1 LENQYN
7 LKTLNKEFI
16 MPDLSL
22 QKKAKRL
29 RIYISEKDRWRGNSL
44 DVALVETLREKGI
57 AGATVFRGIVGY
69 GAHSLVHTIR
79 IEVLMADLPL
89 VIETIDTP
97 EKIEGVLDTIYPMVR
112 EGLITVEDVEIVK
125 YTHRYLNPLPADKL
139 VSEVM
144 THDVVTL
151 SPNMS
156 VLQAW
161 TLMLKNKVKATP
173 IIDSS
178 GKVVGILTD
187 EDLLERAGIHQ
198 RLSVAIR
205 MDANEVNQE
214 LKTLENSPLSVKD
227 VMTQPVITA
236 LDTET
241 LGVATSRMVKS
252 GLKRLPVVNDE
263 GKLVGVLSRLD
274 ILRQVARITYETPA
288 PQFPS
293 GAVRTVSD
301 IMSAKIPMVN
311 QDDDLSLII
320 EKFSKSDSHRLIVV
334 DSEGVAIGLLSDSDI
349 VTRVQPAKRRGIL
362 EALKNIGKPP
372 TGKETAFDLMSPGP
386 LTTSPE
392 TPIVDALKRMLAD
405 SRKWMV
411 VIDDRGHPLGLVDR
425 QMMLEA
431 IAVFENKG

>member
-1 LENQYN
+1 
-7 LKTLNKEFI
+7 

-69 GAHSLVHTIR
+69 GAHSLIHSIR

-97 EKIEGVLDTIYPMVR
+97 EKIEGILDTIYPMVR
-112 EGLITVEDVEIVK
+112 EGLITIEDVEIVK

-144 THDVVTL
+144 TRNVVTL
-151 SPNMS
+151 IPELT
-156 VLQAW
+156 VQQAW
-161 TLMLKNKVKATP
+161 TQMLKNQVKAMP
-173 IIDSS
+173 VVDST

-187 EDLLERAGIHQ
+187 EDLLERAGLHQ

-205 MDANEVNQE
+205 LTSEEINQE
-214 LKTLENSPLSVKD
+214 IKSLKASPLRVKD
-227 VMTQPVITA
+227 VMTSPVITA
-236 LDTET
+236 KENET
-241 LGVATSRMVKS
+241 LGLATSRMVKS
-252 GLKRLPVVNDE
+252 GLKRLPVVDE
-263 GKLVGVLSRLD
+263 DGKLVGVLSRLD
-274 ILRQVARITYETPA
+274 ILRQVANVNYETPA
-288 PQFPS
+288 PHITS

-301 IMSAKIPMVN
+301 IMSSEIPMVN

-320 EKFSKSDSHRLIVV
+320 EKFSQTNSHRLIVV
-334 DSEGVAIGLLSDSDI
+334 DADGKAIGLLSDSDI
-349 VTRVQPAKRRGIL
+349 VARVQPLKRRGIL
-362 EALKNIGKPP
+362 DALKNIGKPP
-372 TGKETAFDLMSPGP
+372 VGKETANDLMSPGP
-386 LTTSPE
+386 LTVSPE
-392 TPIVDALKRMLAD
+392 TSVVDALKRMLAD

-411 VIDDRGHPLGLVDR
+411 VVDGKGHPLGLVDR

-431 IAVFENKG
+431 IAVFS

>member
-1 LENQYN
+1 
-7 LKTLNKEFI
+7 

-29 RIYISEKDRWRGNSL
+29 RIYISEKDHWRGNSL

-112 EGLITVEDVEIVK
+112 EGLITIEDVEIVK

-151 SPNMS
+151 NPAMS
-156 VLQAW
+156 VRQAW
-161 TLMLKNKVKATP
+161 TQMLKNKVKATP
-173 IIDSS
+173 VVDPA

-187 EDLLERAGIHQ
+187 EDLLERAGIQQ
-198 RLSVAIR
+198 RLSIAIR

-214 LKTLENSPLSVKD
+214 LKTLENSPLSVQD

-236 LDTET
+236 LENET

-252 GLKRLPVVNDE
+252 GLKRLPVVSNE

-274 ILRQVARITYETPA
+274 ILRQVAKITYETPA
-288 PQFPS
+288 PHFPS
-293 GAVRTVSD
+293 GAVRTVAD
-301 IMSAKIPMVN
+301 IMSAEIPMVN

-334 DSEGVAIGLLSDSDI
+334 DAAGVAIGLLSDSDI

-362 EALKNIGKPP
+362 DALKNFGKPP
-372 TGKETAFDLMSPGP
+372 AGKETAFELMSPGP

-392 TPIVDALKRMLAD
+392 TSIVDALKSMLAD

-411 VIDDRGHPLGLVDR
+411 VVDDKGHPLGLVDR

-431 IAVFENKG
+431 IAVFEQSK

>member
-1 LENQYN
+1 
-7 LKTLNKEFI
+7 